1 MYRHLK
7 PRIFLIERNEPTDEE
22 VFNNIGNEMSQLKAN
37 PDYTASDKEK
47 KAEKLK
53 DVDGTGFPPPIFLLE
68 S

>member
-37 PDYTASDKEK
+37 PDYTALDTEK

-53 DVDGTGFPPPIFLLE
+53 DVAGKLRE
-68 S
+68 KA